1 MPRRKRPDLGLTAR
15 PLLRYHGDMEQ
26 GQYQWQS
33 RPGTWPILG
42 PTSSNLNP
50 RDPNEINV
58 REEYTEDDIEV
69 GDTVELNTRGSE
81 SIRVRVDEIGGVGGE
96 RCRGTVMPSGPE
108 TEFHKEHVFSFL
120 DEPKKKAR

>member
-1 MPRRKRPDLGLTAR
+1 MEPGQCNWNKRPAGWA
-15 PLLRYHGDMEQ
+15 
-26 GQYQWQS
+26 
-33 RPGTWPILG
+33 ILG

-96 RCRGTVMPSGPE
+96 RCVGTVMPSGPK
-108 TEFHKEHVFSFL
+108 TEFHKGHVFSFL